1 MIVSHAHRFVFLKTR
16 KTAGTSVEIALSTV
30 CGPDDVITPVTE
42 ADERLRAEYGGRP
55 PQHFESPP
63 LPRRAFNHMPASMVR
78 QLVGREAWDGYYSF
92 SIERNPWDAVV
103 SLFHW
108 RHRPENQVTHGPP
121 AFADFVRDP
130 VVEELATK
138 NFRGYRING
147 ELAVDRV
154 LRYESLASDLAEVWA
169 HLGLPGEPRL
179 PHAKGGSR
187 PRGPAYASYY
197 DEGLARH
204 VAELFAPAIEEF
216 DYEFGA

>member
-1 MIVSHAHRFVFLKTR
+1 MIVSHAHRFAFLKTR

-42 ADERLRAEYGGRP
+42 ADERLRAECGGRP
-55 PQHFESPP
+55 PQNYESPP
-63 LPRRAFNHMPASMVR
+63 LPRKAFNHMPASMVR
-78 QLVGREAWDGYYSF
+78 QLVGRQTWDDYYTF

-108 RHRPENQVTHGPP
+108 RHRDDPAPP
-121 AFADFVRDP
+121 AFADFVHEP
-130 VVEELATK
+130 VVEELAVK

-154 LRYESLASDLAEVWA
+154 LRYESLGDDLGELWA

-179 PHAKGGSR
+179 PRAKGGSR
-187 PRGPAYASYY
+187 PRGPSAASSYASYY
-197 DEGLARH
+197 DDDSRAH
-204 VAELFAPAIEEF
+204 VAELFAAAIA
-216 DYEFGA
+216 DFGYTF

>member
-1 MIVSHAHRFVFLKTR
+1 VIVSHAHRFVFLKTR

-42 ADERLRAEYGGRP
+42 ADELLRAEHGGRP
-55 PQHFESPP
+55 PQHHESPP
-63 LPRRAFNHMPASMVR
+63 LPRKAFNHMPASMVR
-78 QLVGREAWDGYYSF
+78 QLVGRQAWDDYFTF

-108 RHRPENQVTHGPP
+108 RHRDDPAPP
-121 AFADFVRDP
+121 AFADFVREP

-147 ELAVDRV
+147 AIAVDRV
-154 LRYESLASDLAEVWA
+154 LRYESLAEDFAEVWS

-179 PHAKGGSR
+179 PRAKGGSR

-197 DEGLARH
+197 DEDSRAY
-204 VAELFAPAIEEF
+204 VAELFAPAINSF
-216 DYEFGA
+216 GFEFGG